1 MKILK
6 MCVLF
11 ALPISF
17 YLSSCAVEEAEP
29 STIGTFKSFGFDG
42 IQDKYVFDEAD
53 TTHIIPFTF
62 SDAQIFE
69 FDVHVGVGAN
79 STATEDLDF
88 ALGAHD
94 INIKTLDK
102 KGNIEFI
109 IGSDPFLEGD
119 EKVYLTLTSS
129 SLSGYP
135 TSKTIEITIK
145 NVGGC
150 PEYVHNDFVGDYTVV
165 SDGWQDWT
173 AGTVLTV
180 ENAGTNKLSFKYNC
194 GADAKPIVFTV
205 NPATFGIS
213 GDKQQY
219 CSYELPPVTE
229 FFGDI
234 VEASSKVNT
243 CDKELTV
250 AIAHS
255 AGTTNYGTGTIVLK
269 KK

>member
-1 MKILK
+1 MY
-6 MCVLF
+6 VLF

-17 YLSSCAVEEAEP
+17 YLSSCVVEEAEP
-29 STIGTFKSFGFDG
+29 STISTFKSFGFDG

>member
-1 MKILK
+1 

-17 YLSSCAVEEAEP
+17 YLSSCAVDEAEP
-29 STIGTFKSFGFDG
+29 STINTFKPFGFDG

-69 FDVHVGVGAN
+69 FDVHVEVGTS
-79 STATEDLDF
+79 STATEDVDF

-94 INIKTLDK
+94 IAIKTLDR

-109 IGSDPFLEGD
+109 IGSDVFLEGD
-119 EKVYLTLTSS
+119 EKVYLTLSS
-129 SLSGYP
+129 ASLSGYP

-150 PEYVHNDFVGDYTVV
+150 PAYVHNDFVGDYTVV
-165 SDGWQDWT
+165 SDQWADWT
-173 AGTVLTV
+173 PGTVLTV
-180 ENAGTNKLSFKYNC
+180 ENAGANKLSFKYNC

-219 CSYELPPVTE
+219 CSYDLPPLTE

-243 CDKELTV
+243 CTKELAI

-255 AGTTNYGTGTIVLK
+255 DATKSYGTGTIVLK